1 MSNFTLEVTTTER
14 ERCRSPKSTSETIVQ
29 QLFTLFD
36 ADRSGAVSTEDLKSV
51 LNAIGQNPTKAELQA
66 MVAEFDCEGNGEI
79 GFEEFSLLLSKCI
92 QMSDDE
98 YKERVAEAFEI
109 MDMDRN
115 GFIEPRE
122 LQELMKR
129 LGQHLSDDDVERI
142 MDEVDRSDGDRV
154 SFAEFQE
161 LMMQNRIQLGF

>member
-1 MSNFTLEVTTTER
+1 
-14 ERCRSPKSTSETIVQ
+14 
-29 QLFTLFD
+29 
-36 ADRSGAVSTEDLKSV
+36 
-51 LNAIGQNPTKAELQA
+51 
-66 MVAEFDCEGNGEI
+66 
-79 GFEEFSLLLSKCI
+79 
-92 QMSDDE
+92 MSDDE